1 MQVRMELT
9 GPGWM
14 RLTLAHGPRSVEL
27 IASYLNDTPRELLDA
42 LLRVLNGEREARV
55 VLVEEPGEAVM
66 RLRVL
71 PGELLRIETYAP
83 TEDGPPPGD
92 PGEPVFRHTE
102 LAERFAARVWGELG
116 RLLREHGEDG
126 FHRHWGLGGF
136 PRQEYDTLE
145 ALLRA
150 RDVLPG

>member
-1 MQVRMELT
+1 MGLV

-14 RLTLAHGPRSVEL
+14 RLMLTHGPQSVEL

-42 LLRVLNGEREARV
+42 LLRVLGREREARV
-55 VLVEEPGEAVM
+55 ILVEEPGEALM

-83 TEDGPPPGD
+83 TEDGPPPDD

-102 LAERFAARVWGELG
+102 PAERFAARIWSELG

-126 FHRHWGLGGF
+126 FHRQWGLRGF
-136 PRQEYDTLE
+136 PRHEYDTLE